1 MINDVSPLS
10 TVLSMA
16 ALAVE
21 NVVINVVLLSII
33 NQHNANWPGGVVQ
46 EQWKKCGIICEG
58 LDYKNQIEQDP
69 AVSNSGPHPQIT
81 QYYLPLKTV
90 NI

>member
-1 MINDVSPLS
+1 ML
-10 TVLSMA
+10 T
-16 ALAVE
+16 
-21 NVVINVVLLSII
+21 
-33 NQHNANWPGGVVQ
+33 WPGGVVQ

>member
-33 NQHNANWPGGVVQ
+33 NQHNVVQ

-58 LDYKNQIEQDP
+58 LDYKNQIEQEP